1 MTNKHLL
8 ALVMFCSAAIVHG
21 QNFVINGALFF
32 AGPTSTAISNG
43 GVWVNSGSNVNLN
56 GDFTITKNSNLT
68 EPGNL
73 RISAG
78 ADVNH
83 YGNLGIEQDL
93 LCDGNFINTQS
104 TVEMFG
110 NSNQMI
116 SSNTLPVID
125 FHNLNLTGS
134 GLSRQKE
141 MVNVDIRIDDTGVL
155 SLNDRILNGHGQ
167 DIEIMNNSA
176 LAITNSDLGSG
187 FGFIANDNGGYLR
200 WNSQIGNTH
209 YSPLGSVNPT
219 ELYRPIQYTPSGNDF
234 FIMRLDQ
241 HDATIDGF
249 PLADHSHEICQANT
263 IFYHHFKS
271 EAGTSANFN
280 VAFLSGTDGNWTGIA
295 EYVTQWEPTG
305 SNSSSNNNGF
315 DWVGVNSNA
324 YILNEEAFI
333 LTNPGPVAN
342 FTYASQDL
350 FFNQVQFTD
359 NSIGASQWDWDFND
373 GTSSNDVNPFH
384 VFSEGDFGVVLT
396 VTNNFGC
403 TDTATAF
410 IHAGGTLLV
419 PNIFSPD
426 LDGINDFFEVI
437 VPNVEE
443 YHLLIFN
450 RWGNVLFE
458 SNAPSIQWNGEFEG
472 APCTEGTYFS
482 ILSIK
487 QGNYQEQLEGT
498 IQLVRKQQ

>member
-1 MTNKHLL
+1 MTFKHLIASTVSFL
-8 ALVMFCSAAIVHG
+8 AISLHG
-21 QNFVINGALFF
+21 QTFVINGGYFY

-43 GVWVNSGSNVNLN
+43 GVWVNGGSNVIFN
-56 GDFTITKNSNLT
+56 GDLTVTKNSTLS

-73 RISAG
+73 RIYSG

-83 YGNLGIEQDL
+83 SGNLFIEQDL
-93 LCDGNFINTQS
+93 ICDGSFINTLS

-110 NSNQMI
+110 NSNQVI
-116 SSNTLPVID
+116 ESNILPAID
-125 FHNLNLTGS
+125 FHNLNLNGS
-134 GLSRQKE
+134 GSNKQKE
-141 MVNVDIRIDDTGVL
+141 LINVDVRIDGTGVL
-155 SLNDRILNGHGQ
+155 SLSDRILNTHGQ
-167 DIEIMNNSA
+167 VIQVLNNSP

-187 FGFIANDNGGYLR
+187 FGFIASDNGGYLR
-200 WNSQIGNTH
+200 WNSQNGNT
-209 YSPLGSVNPT
+209 YYAPLGSVTPG
-219 ELYRPIQYTPSGNDF
+219 ELYRPIQYTASGNDF
-234 FIMRLDQ
+234 FKMRLDQ
-241 HDATIDGF
+241 HDATLDGF
-249 PLADHSHEICQANT
+249 SLADHSHEICQANSK
-263 IFYHHFKS
+263 FYHHFKS
-271 EAGTSANFN
+271 EAGTTANFN
-280 VAFLSGTDGNWTGIA
+280 VAFLSGEDGDWTGVA
-295 EYVTQWEPTG
+295 EYVTQWESTG
-305 SNSSSNNNGF
+305 SNSSSNSNGF
-315 DWVGVNSNA
+315 DWLSVSNNS
-324 YILNEEAFI
+324 YILDEEAFI
-333 LTNPGPVAN
+333 LTRLRPIAN

-350 FFNQVQFTD
+350 FYNQVQFTD
-359 NSIGASQWDWDFND
+359 NSIGASQWDWDFTD
-373 GTSSNDVNPFH
+373 GTSSTDVNPFH

-437 VPNVEE
+437 VPDVEE

-450 RWGNVLFE
+450 RWGNVMFE

-472 APCTEGTYFS
+472 TPCAEGTYFS